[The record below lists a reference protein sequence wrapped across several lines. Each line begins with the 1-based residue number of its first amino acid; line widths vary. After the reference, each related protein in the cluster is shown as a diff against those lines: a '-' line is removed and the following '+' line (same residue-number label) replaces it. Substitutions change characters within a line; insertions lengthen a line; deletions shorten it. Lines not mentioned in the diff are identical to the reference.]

1 MSIRVT
7 MACVAIAI
15 AAATPSTAANIALSN
30 TGVNNSGQVLAS
42 GASDTHYSLYYY
54 DGGTNLPSPQVA
66 TSANGY
72 PIAPSG
78 PWLGDNST
86 SAWIGPVGDSALDG
100 DYGWYVYH
108 TTFNVT
114 AAPSSASIT
123 GRFSADD
130 FAYLALNDSFSWY
143 ANDFYNFYDFSLN
156 SGFVQGEN
164 TLDFWV
170 YNYGGPT
177 GLRVEMTGSQAPEP
191 ASWALMLG
199 GFGAIG
205 GALRSRRKVTAR
217 FA

>member
-1 MSIRVT
+1 MSIRVS
-7 MACVAIAI
+7 VAAFALAV
-15 AAATPSTAANIALSN
+15 AAATPALAANIQLFN
-30 TGVNNSGQVLAS
+30 TGVDNAGHVLPS
-42 GASDTHYSLYYY
+42 GASDTHYSLSY
-54 DGGTNLPSPQVA
+54 GASNLGAPQVA

-72 PIAPSG
+72 PIAPFG
-78 PWLGDNST
+78 PWIGDNSS

-100 DYGWYVYH
+100 PYGWYLYE

-114 AAPSSASIT
+114 AAASSASIS
-123 GRFSADD
+123 GHFSADD
-130 FAYLALNDSFSWY
+130 FSYIYLNGNDTGNFAW
-143 ANDFYNFYDFSLN
+143 DFTGFYNFSIN
-156 SGFVQGEN
+156 SGFVQGTN

-191 ASWALMLG
+191 ASWAMMLG

-205 GALRSRRKVTAR
+205 GMLRSRRKASVR